1 MNICIAPI
9 ALGEI
14 IYDASRWSPDK
25 AASAFDDL
33 NAASVERRGRGDVRI
48 LQLPFA
54 EAVLRPYQRGG
65 WASRISRDWYFWSGR
80 EATRPFREF
89 RLTAQLLDLGLPVPR
104 PLAARYVRSGFR
116 YRAAL
121 ITERIARAQTLAEC
135 LQAGTDIDWPSVGR
149 VIAQFHAQGLWHADL
164 NAHNL
169 MVDAD
174 GKWWMIDLDRS
185 KLRARSGDWQQSNLA
200 RLQRSLLKLG
210 ATERVAGFS
219 SKAWP
224 ALRSGYHSS

>member
-1 MNICIAPI
+1 MNICTAPI
-9 ALGEI
+9 AFGEI
-14 IYDASRWSPDK
+14 IYDASRWSPDQ
-25 AASAFDDL
+25 AAPAFDDL

-54 EAVLRPYQRGG
+54 EAILRHYQRGG

-89 RLTAQLLDLGLPVPR
+89 RLTAHLFALGLPVPR
-104 PLAARYVRSGFR
+104 PLVARYLRSGMR

-135 LQAGTDIDWPSVGR
+135 LQAGAPIDWPELGR
-149 VIAQFHAQGLWHADL
+149 VIARFHAQGLWHADL

-185 KLRARSGDWQQSNLA
+185 QLRARSDAWQQRNLA

-210 ATERVAGFS
+210 AAERVAGFD

-224 ALRSGYHSS
+224 ALHSGYYSS